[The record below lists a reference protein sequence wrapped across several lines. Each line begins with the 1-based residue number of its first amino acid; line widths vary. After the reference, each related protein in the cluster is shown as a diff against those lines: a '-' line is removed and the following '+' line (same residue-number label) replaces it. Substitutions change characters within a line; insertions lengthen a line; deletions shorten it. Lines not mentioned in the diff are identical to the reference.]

1 MLEPGTKG
9 VEPSLHTPFNWRP
22 LRGSKA
28 WWVEPGSSSL
38 HLSEPQHLCP
48 SNGHTAGTYLSRLYL
63 IMHIKHQARHLPRG
77 EVREMVAIVVIITI
91 LSYLL
96 WRFC

>member
-1 MLEPGTKG
+1 MGTQQG
-9 VEPSLHTPFNWRP
+9 LN
-22 LRGSKA
+22 
-28 WWVEPGSSSL
+28 
-38 HLSEPQHLCP
+38 
-48 SNGHTAGTYLSRLYL
+48 LSRLYL